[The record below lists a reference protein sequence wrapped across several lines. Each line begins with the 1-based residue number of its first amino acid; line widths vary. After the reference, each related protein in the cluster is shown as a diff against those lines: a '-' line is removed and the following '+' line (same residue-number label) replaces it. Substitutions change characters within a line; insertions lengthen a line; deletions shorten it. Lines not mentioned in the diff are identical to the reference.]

1 MDGLGCSPRLGLF
14 ATYSDIALPNYSPTR
29 RLVSGFV
36 EQLKVQFPGN
46 DFQVVK
52 IAKKRY
58 NVIPRPQA
66 SA

>member
-1 MDGLGCSPRLGLF
+1 MKVSIRVF
-14 ATYSDIALPNYSPTR
+14 ATNLDSEVFVLDTDPPVEQ

>member
-1 MDGLGCSPRLGLF
+1 MKVSIRVF
-14 ATYSDIALPNYSPTR
+14 ATNLDSEVFVLDTDAPAEQ
-29 RLVSGFV
+29 RLVSSFV
-36 EQLKVQFPGN
+36 DRLKVQFPGN